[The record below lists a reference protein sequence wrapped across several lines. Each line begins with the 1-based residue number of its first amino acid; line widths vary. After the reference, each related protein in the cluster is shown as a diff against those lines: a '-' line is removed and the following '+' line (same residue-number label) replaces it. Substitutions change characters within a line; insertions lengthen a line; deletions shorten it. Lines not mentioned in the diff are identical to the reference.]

1 MVVSL
6 DFKSQIY
13 QTVIFE
19 TIINMDLL
27 DQIIKY
33 IDHKTLINLL
43 LSCKKTFT
51 IYKNNKKTV
60 NLKIINSV
68 CNLLRE

>member
-51 IYKNNKKTV
+51 IYKNNKK
-60 NLKIINSV
+60 N
-68 CNLLRE
+68 R